1 MIGFEIISEPGE
13 GNVVVRGRGRSDRA
27 TLADVARLAG
37 VSPTTA
43 SKVLNG
49 RSDVG
54 AKTRELVLGVMAEI
68 GYKPTAARHE
78 QPRERTLL
86 TVLDIVES
94 RYAGTVLQ
102 GILMAATSARAEL
115 LLRLPPG
122 EPISMSRPAAGAW
135 IGEQQASGV
144 VGLIAL
150 AVAVPDSV
158 LDAAEDL
165 QLPVVTI
172 DPIDTTESRLV
183 SIGST
188 NWAGGR
194 SATEHVIKF
203 GHRRIG
209 WIGGPIG
216 SAPSIERFHG
226 YQAALDSA
234 GLAPDRALIRHEA
247 FSVEAGRRHAR
258 DLLTSGERPTAIVAG
273 NDEIAVGVLAA
284 AKELGVSVPGELSVT
299 GFDDTPQTEWTT
311 PRLTSVRQPLEGMG
325 RMAVETILGMA
336 DGVQPASRHLQLAT
350 TLSVRDSTGPAPAS

>member
-1 MIGFEIISEPGE
+1 M
-13 GNVVVRGRGRSDRA
+13 VRRGRSERA

-54 AKTRELVLGVMAEI
+54 PNTRERVLAVMAEI

-78 QPRERTLL
+78 RARNRALVTM
-86 TVLDIVES
+86 LDFVES

-102 GILMAATSARAEL
+102 GILVAATSAQAEL
-115 LLRLPPG
+115 LLRLPPD
-122 EPISMSRPAAGAW
+122 EPISTSGTAARAW
-135 IGEQQASGV
+135 MEEQKESGV
-144 VGLIAL
+144 AGLIAL
-150 AVAVPDSV
+150 AVAVPDAV
-158 LDAAEDL
+158 LLAAEDL
-165 QLPVVTI
+165 EVPVVSI
-172 DPIDTTESRLV
+172 DPIDTTESRVV

-194 SATEHVIKF
+194 SATEHVIKL
-203 GHRRIG
+203 GHRRIA
-209 WIGGPIG
+209 WIGGPPG
-216 SAPSIERFHG
+216 SAPSLERFHG

-234 GLAPDRALIRHEA
+234 GLTPDRALIRHDA
-247 FSVEAGRRHAR
+247 FSVDAGLRHGREILAL
-258 DLLTSGERPTAIVAG
+258 DERPTAIVAG

-284 AKELGVSVPGELSVT
+284 AKELHITVPGELSVT

-311 PRLTSVRQPLEGMG
+311 PRLTSVRQPLVGMG
-325 RMAVETILGMA
+325 RMAVETVLGMA

-350 TLSVRDSTGPAPAS
+350 TLSVRDSTGPVPSS

>member
-1 MIGFEIISEPGE
+1 MG
-13 GNVVVRGRGRSDRA
+13 RRGRSERV

-68 GYKPTAARHE
+68 GYKPTAVRHE
-78 QPRERTLL
+78 QPRDNTLV

-102 GILMAATSARAEL
+102 GILLAATTARAEL
-115 LLRLPPG
+115 LLRLPPD
-122 EPISMSRPAAGAW
+122 EPVSTSRTAARTW
-135 IGEQQASGV
+135 VEEQQASGV
-144 VGLIAL
+144 VGVIAL
-150 AVAVPDSV
+150 AVAVPDPV
-158 LDAAEDL
+158 LLAADDL
-165 QLPVVTI
+165 GLPIVTI

-194 SATEHVIKF
+194 SATEHVIKL

-209 WIGGPIG
+209 WIGGPLG
-216 SAPSIERFHG
+216 SAPSLERFHG

-234 GLAPDRALIRHEA
+234 SITPDRALVRHEA
-247 FSVEAGRRHAR
+247 FSVEAGRRHGR
-258 DLLTSGERPTAIVAG
+258 DLLALADRPTAIVAG

-284 AKELGVSVPGELSVT
+284 AGDLGVPVPGQLSVT
-299 GFDDTPQTEWTT
+299 GFDDTPQTQWTT

-325 RMAVETILGMA
+325 RMAVETVLGMA
-336 DGVQPASRHLQLAT
+336 EGVQPASRHLQLAT
-350 TLSVRDSTGPAPAS
+350 SLSVRDSTGPAPA

>member
-1 MIGFEIISEPGE
+1 MG
-13 GNVVVRGRGRSDRA
+13 RRGRSERV

-54 AKTRELVLGVMAEI
+54 AKTRELVLGVMAET
-68 GYKPTAARHE
+68 GYKPTAVRHE
-78 QPRERTLL
+78 QPRDNTLV

-102 GILMAATSARAEL
+102 GILLAATTARAEL
-115 LLRLPPG
+115 LLRLPPV
-122 EPISMSRPAAGAW
+122 EPVSTSRTAARTW
-135 IGEQQASGV
+135 VEEQQASGV
-144 VGLIAL
+144 VGVIAL
-150 AVAVPDSV
+150 AVAVPDPV
-158 LDAAEDL
+158 LHAADDL
-165 QLPVVTI
+165 GLPIVTI

-194 SATEHVIKF
+194 SATEHVIKL

-209 WIGGPIG
+209 WIGGPLG
-216 SAPSIERFHG
+216 SAPSLERFHG

-234 GLAPDRALIRHEA
+234 GLTPDRALVRHEA
-247 FSVEAGRRHAR
+247 FSVEAGRRHGR
-258 DLLTSGERPTAIVAG
+258 DLLALADRPTAIVAG

-284 AKELGVSVPGELSVT
+284 AGDLGISVPGQLSVT
-299 GFDDTPQTEWTT
+299 GFDDTPQTQWTT

-325 RMAVETILGMA
+325 RMAVETVLGMA
-336 DGVQPASRHLQLAT
+336 EGVQPASRHLQLAT
-350 TLSVRDSTGPAPAS
+350 SLSVRDSTGPAPA

>member
-1 MIGFEIISEPGE
+1 M
-13 GNVVVRGRGRSDRA
+13 
-27 TLADVARLAG
+27 ADVARLAG

-68 GYKPTAARHE
+68 GYKPTAVRHE
-78 QPRERTLL
+78 QPRDNTLV

-102 GILMAATSARAEL
+102 GILLAATTARAEL
-115 LLRLPPG
+115 LLRLPPD
-122 EPISMSRPAAGAW
+122 EPVSTSRTAARTW
-135 IGEQQASGV
+135 VEEQQASGV
-144 VGLIAL
+144 VGVIAL
-150 AVAVPDSV
+150 AVAVPDPV
-158 LDAAEDL
+158 LLAADDL
-165 QLPVVTI
+165 GLPIVTI

-194 SATEHVIKF
+194 SATEHVIKL

-209 WIGGPIG
+209 WIGGPLG
-216 SAPSIERFHG
+216 SAPSLERFHG

-234 GLAPDRALIRHEA
+234 GITPDRALVRHEA
-247 FSVEAGRRHAR
+247 FSVEAGRRHGR
-258 DLLTSGERPTAIVAG
+258 DLLALADRPTAIVAG

-284 AKELGVSVPGELSVT
+284 AGDLGVSVPGQLSVT
-299 GFDDTPQTEWTT
+299 GFDDTPQTQWTT

-325 RMAVETILGMA
+325 RMAVETVLGMA
-336 DGVQPASRHLQLAT
+336 EGVQPASRHLQLAT
-350 TLSVRDSTGPAPAS
+350 SLSVRDSTGPAPA

>member
-1 MIGFEIISEPGE
+1 M
-13 GNVVVRGRGRSDRA
+13 RRRGRSERA

-54 AKTRELVLGVMAEI
+54 AKTRELVLGAMAEI
-68 GYKPTAARHE
+68 GYKPTTVRHE
-78 QPRERTLL
+78 QTRDRTLV

-102 GILMAATSARAEL
+102 GILVAATSAQAEL
-115 LLRLPPG
+115 LLRLPPE
-122 EPISMSRPAAGAW
+122 EPISTSRTAARAW
-135 IGEQQASGV
+135 MEEEKASGV
-144 VGLIAL
+144 VGIIAL

-158 LDAAEDL
+158 LLAAEDL
-165 QLPVVTI
+165 EVPVVTI

-209 WIGGPIG
+209 WIGGPLG
-216 SAPSIERFHG
+216 SAPSLERFHG

-234 GLAPDRALIRHEA
+234 GLAPDRALICHEA
-247 FSVEAGRRHAR
+247 FSVEAGQRHGHH
-258 DLLTSGERPTAIVAG
+258 LLSLDERPTAIVAG

-284 AKELGVSVPGELSVT
+284 AKELGIPVPGELSVT
-299 GFDDTPQTEWTT
+299 GFDDTPQAEWTT
-311 PRLTSVRQPLEGMG
+311 PRLTSVRQPLVGMG
-325 RMAVETILGMA
+325 RMAVETVLGMA
-336 DGVQPASRHLQLAT
+336 DGVQPASQHLQLAT
-350 TLSVRDSTGPAPAS
+350 TLSVRDSTGPVPSS

>member
-1 MIGFEIISEPGE
+1 M
-13 GNVVVRGRGRSDRA
+13 RRQGRSERA

-68 GYKPTAARHE
+68 GYKPTAARYE
-78 QPRERTLL
+78 QTRDRTLV

-102 GILMAATSARAEL
+102 GILVAATSAQAEL
-115 LLRLPPG
+115 LLRLPPD
-122 EPISMSRPAAGAW
+122 EPVSTSRTAARAW
-135 IGEQQASGV
+135 LEEEKVSGV
-144 VGLIAL
+144 VGIIAL
-150 AVAVPDSV
+150 AVAVPDP
-158 LDAAEDL
+158 LLLAAEDVEM
-165 QLPVVTI
+165 PVVTI

-194 SATEHVIKF
+194 SATEHVIRF
-203 GHRRIG
+203 GHRRIA
-209 WIGGPIG
+209 WIGGPLG
-216 SAPSIERFHG
+216 SAPSLERFHG

-234 GLAPDRALIRHEA
+234 GIAPDRALVRHEA
-247 FSVEAGRRHAR
+247 FSVEAGQRHGHA
-258 DLLTSGERPTAIVAG
+258 LLSLDERPTAIVAG

-284 AKELGVSVPGELSVT
+284 AKELGISVPGELSVT
-299 GFDDTPQTEWTT
+299 GFDDTPQAQWTT
-311 PRLTSVRQPLEGMG
+311 PRLTSVRQPLVGMG
-325 RMAVETILGMA
+325 RMAVETVLGMA

-350 TLSVRDSTGPAPAS
+350 TLSVRDSTGPAPSS